1 MKKHSIIS
9 ILFLGAILAQKLPY
23 GKPNYFQ
30 IGHNKKDVKQI
41 TLKIPFDF
49 TSLIDLFNNISF
61 KGSPS
66 STIKEFL
73 ITFSSLM

>member
-30 IGHNKKDVKQI
+30 IVQNKKDLKQI
-41 TLKIPFDF
+41 TLKTPFDF
-49 TSLIDLFNNISF
+49 PQELFDDVQRLDCVWSDKF
-61 KGSPS
+61 KS
-66 STIKEFL
+66 EL
-73 ITFSSLM
+73 L